1 MISLLHQELDE
12 LEDKLLEVE
21 EERKKELF
29 SHELRE
35 DEMKEYTKKLMDDFS
50 LLNIEVCCS
59 FSSFHDIDYKSNHSV
74 FDLLLEQYHISVFD
88 RGKLLSSLFFT
99 SSRALLHTCDCFHN
113 KLRIY
118 LLIKVWVAWWCDSF
132 SVVLATLG
140 HNDILDR

>member
-1 MISLLHQELDE
+1 MISSLHQELDE

-59 FSSFHDIDYKSNHSV
+59 LSSFHDIDYKSNHSV
-74 FDLLLEQYHISVFD
+74 FDLLL
-88 RGKLLSSLFFT
+88 
-99 SSRALLHTCDCFHN
+99 
-113 KLRIY
+113 
-118 LLIKVWVAWWCDSF
+118 
-132 SVVLATLG
+132 
-140 HNDILDR
+140 